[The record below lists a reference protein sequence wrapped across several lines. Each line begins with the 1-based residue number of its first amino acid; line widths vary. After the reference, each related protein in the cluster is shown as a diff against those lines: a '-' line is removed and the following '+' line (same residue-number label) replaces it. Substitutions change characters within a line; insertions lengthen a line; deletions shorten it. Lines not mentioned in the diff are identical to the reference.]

1 MEENNN
7 KTCNCEN
14 NNKTE
19 EILRKLDTIGE
30 AQAVIINSFGM
41 CLTVMMEQY
50 EEKGDKDTV
59 ETLQGTVETLLLER
73 DVLTKEFLLDVDKLS
88 EQNKDEIISKILK
101 TILGL

>member
-19 EILRKLDTIGE
+19 EILRKLNAIGE

-41 CLTVMMEQY
+41 CLTVMMERY
-50 EEKGDKDTV
+50 EEKGDKDTA
-59 ETLQGTVETLLLER
+59 ETLQGTIETLILER
-73 DVLTKEFLLDVDKLS
+73 DVLTKEFLPDVDKLS
-88 EQNKDEIISKILK
+88 EQNTGEIISEILK